1 MLSQKAKYAMRAL
14 LYLARAEPNRPVLI
28 SDIADQ
34 QSVPKKFLELILL
47 DLKRHGLVHS
57 YRGKKGGYLLAK
69 DPHQIFFGQVIRI
82 IDGPLAQLPCAS
94 RTAYRRCDDCQD
106 ERTCEI
112 RKVLM
117 QVRDSTARI
126 LDNTSLA
133 DVMSDIPGG
142 AARELAAGAGI

>member
-14 LYLARAEPNRPVLI
+14 LYLARAEPDRPVFI
-28 SDIADQ
+28 SEIADE

-57 YRGKKGGYLLAK
+57 QRGKKGGYFLAK
-69 DPHQIFFGQVIRI
+69 PPSQIFFGQVIRI

-106 ERTCEI
+106 EKTCEI
-112 RKVLM
+112 RKVLL

-126 LDNTSLA
+126 LDNTSLS
-133 DVMSDIPGG
+133 DVMTGRT
-142 AARELAAGAGI
+142 AELVAGAGI

>member
-14 LYLARAEPNRPVLI
+14 LYLAHAEPDRPVFI
-28 SDIADQ
+28 SEIADQ

-47 DLKRHGLVHS
+47 DLKRHGMVHS

-69 DPHQIFFGQVIRI
+69 PPTQIFFGQVIRI

-94 RTAYRRCDDCQD
+94 RTAYRRCDDCRD
-106 ERTCEI
+106 EKTCEI
-112 RKVLM
+112 RKVML

-126 LDNTSLA
+126 LDHTSLA
-133 DVMSDIPGG
+133 DVMDGRP
-142 AARELAAGAGI
+142 AELLTGAGI

>member
-14 LYLARAEPNRPVLI
+14 LYLAREEPDRPVFI
-28 SDIADQ
+28 SEIAEQ

-69 DPHQIFFGQVIRI
+69 PASEIAFGQVIRA

-94 RTAYRRCDDCQD
+94 RTAYRRCDDCRD

-112 RKVLM
+112 RRVLL

-126 LDNTSLA
+126 LDNTTLA
-133 DVMSDIPGG
+133 DVMTSGPDELTG
-142 AARELAAGAGI
+142 ADA

>member
-14 LYLARAEPNRPVLI
+14 LYLASAQPDHPVFI
-28 SDIADQ
+28 SEIADQ

-69 DPHQIFFGQVIRI
+69 EPQNINFGQVIRI

-94 RTAYRRCDDCQD
+94 RTAYRRCDDCED
-106 ERTCEI
+106 EKTCEI
-112 RKVLM
+112 RRVLLE
-117 QVRDSTARI
+117 VRDSTARI

-133 DVMSDIPGG
+133 DVMVRTP
-142 AARELAAGAGI
+142 AELVEGAGI

>member
-14 LYLARAEPNRPVLI
+14 LYLAQAQPENPVFI
-28 SDIADQ
+28 SEIADQ

-57 YRGKKGGYLLAK
+57 YRG
-69 DPHQIFFGQVIRI
+69 
-82 IDGPLAQLPCAS
+82 PLAQLPCAS
-94 RTAYRRCDDCQD
+94 RTAYRRCDDCENEQ
-106 ERTCEI
+106 TCEI
-112 RKVLM
+112 RRVML

-133 DVMSDIPGG
+133 DVMVRGT
-142 AARELAAGAGI
+142 AELVEGAGI

>member
-14 LYLARAEPNRPVLI
+14 LYLARAEAQQPVFI
-28 SDIADQ
+28 SEIAEQ
-34 QSVPKKFLELILL
+34 QAVPKKFLELILL

-57 YRGKKGGYLLAK
+57 LRGKKGGYLLAK
-69 DPHQIFFGQVIRI
+69 PPEMIFFGQVIRI

-106 ERTCEI
+106 EKTCEI
-112 RKVLM
+112 RRVLL

-133 DVMSDIPGG
+133 DVMVGG
-142 AARELAAGAGI
+142 QGELVAGAGI

>member
-14 LYLARAEPNRPVLI
+14 LYLAQARPEHPVFI
-28 SDIADQ
+28 SEIADQ

-57 YRGKKGGYLLAK
+57 YRGKKGGYALAK
-69 DPHQIFFGQVIRI
+69 SPEQIFFGQVIRI

-94 RTAYRRCDDCQD
+94 RTAYRRCDDCENEQ
-106 ERTCEI
+106 TCEI
-112 RKVLM
+112 RRVML

-126 LDNTSLA
+126 LDGTSLA
-133 DVMSDIPGG
+133 DVMVKG
-142 AARELAAGAGI
+142 RTELVEGAGI

>member
-1 MLSQKAKYAMRAL
+1 
-14 LYLARAEPNRPVLI
+14 
-28 SDIADQ
+28 
-34 QSVPKKFLELILL
+34 VPKKFLELILL

-69 DPHQIFFGQVIRI
+69 RPDQIFFGQVIRI

-94 RTAYRRCDDCQD
+94 RTAYRRCDDCENEQ
-106 ERTCEI
+106 TCEI
-112 RKVLM
+112 RKVLL

-133 DVMSDIPGG
+133 DVMVGQS
-142 AARELAAGAGI
+142 AELVEGAGI

>member
-14 LYLARAEPNRPVLI
+14 LYLAQAQPERPVFI
-28 SDIADQ
+28 SEIADQ

-57 YRGKKGGYLLAK
+57 YRGKKGGYALAK
-69 DPHQIFFGQVIRI
+69 TPDKIYFGQVIRI

-94 RTAYRRCDDCQD
+94 RTAYRRCEDCQD
-106 ERTCEI
+106 EKTCEI
-112 RKVLM
+112 RKVLL

-126 LDNTSLA
+126 LDNTSLS
-133 DVMSDIPGG
+133 DVMTGRT
-142 AARELAAGAGI
+142 AELVAGAGI

>member
-14 LYLARAEPNRPVLI
+14 LYLARAEPDQPVLI
-28 SDIADQ
+28 SEIASEQ
-34 QSVPKKFLELILL
+34 AVPKKFLELILL

-69 DPHQIFFGQVIRI
+69 PPEQIFFGQVIRI

-112 RKVLM
+112 RKVLL
-117 QVRDSTARI
+117 QVRDSTAKI

-133 DVMSDIPGG
+133 DVMGDAPK
-142 AARELAAGAGI
+142 ELLAGAGI

>member
-14 LYLARAEPNRPVLI
+14 LYLARAEPEVPVFI
-28 SDIADQ
+28 SEIADQ

-57 YRGKKGGYLLAK
+57 QRGKKGGYLLAR
-69 DPHQIFFGQVIRI
+69 PPSQIFFGQVIRI

-106 ERTCEI
+106 EKTCEI
-112 RKVLM
+112 RKVLL

-126 LDNTSLA
+126 LDNTSLS
-133 DVMSDIPGG
+133 DVMTGRT
-142 AARELAAGAGI
+142 AELVAGAGI

>member
-14 LYLARAEPNRPVLI
+14 LYLAKAAADQPVFIAE
-28 SDIADQ
+28 IADE

-69 DPHQIFFGQVIRI
+69 RPDQIFFGQVIRI

-94 RTAYRRCDDCQD
+94 RTAYRRCDDCENEQ
-106 ERTCEI
+106 TCEI
-112 RKVLM
+112 RKVLL

-133 DVMSDIPGG
+133 DVMVGHS
-142 AARELAAGAGI
+142 AELVEGAGI

>member
-14 LYLARAEPNRPVLI
+14 LYLAQAEPENPVFI
-28 SDIADQ
+28 SEIAEQ
-34 QSVPKKFLELILL
+34 QAVPKKFLELILL

-69 DPHQIFFGQVIRI
+69 SPESIFFGQVIRI

-106 ERTCEI
+106 EKTCEI
-112 RKVLM
+112 RRVLLR
-117 QVRDSTARI
+117 VRDSTAQI
-126 LDNTSLA
+126 LDHTSLA
-133 DVMSDIPGG
+133 DVMVG
-142 AARELAAGAGI
+142 APAELVAGAGI

>member
-14 LYLARAEPNRPVLI
+14 LYLAHAEPDRPVFI
-28 SDIADQ
+28 SEVAEQ
-34 QSVPKKFLELILL
+34 QAVPKKFLELILL

-69 DPHQIFFGQVIRI
+69 PPENIFFGQVIRI

-94 RTAYRRCDDCQD
+94 RTAYRRCDDCKD
-106 ERTCEI
+106 ETTCEI
-112 RKVLM
+112 RRVLL

-133 DVMSDIPGG
+133 DVMVAPPT
-142 AARELAAGAGI
+142 ELVEGAGI

>member
-14 LYLARAEPNRPVLI
+14 LYLARAELDRPVFI
-28 SDIADQ
+28 SEIADQ

-57 YRGKKGGYLLAK
+57 QRGKKGGYLLAK
-69 DPHQIFFGQVIRI
+69 PPSQIFFGQVIRI

-106 ERTCEI
+106 EKTCEI
-112 RKVLM
+112 RKVLL

-126 LDNTSLA
+126 LDNTSLS
-133 DVMSDIPGG
+133 DVMTGRAPELGGSD
-142 AARELAAGAGI
+142 L

>member
-14 LYLARAEPNRPVLI
+14 LYLAHAEPDRPVFI
-28 SDIADQ
+28 SEIAEQ
-34 QSVPKKFLELILL
+34 QAVPKKFLELILL

-69 DPHQIFFGQVIRI
+69 PPENIFFGQVIRI

-94 RTAYRRCDDCQD
+94 RTAYRRCDDCKD
-106 ERTCEI
+106 ETTCEI
-112 RKVLM
+112 RRVLL

-133 DVMSDIPGG
+133 DVMVAPPT
-142 AARELAAGAGI
+142 ELVEGAGI

>member
-14 LYLARAEPNRPVLI
+14 LYLARAELDRPVFI
-28 SDIADQ
+28 SEIADQ

-57 YRGKKGGYLLAK
+57 QRGKKGGYLLAK
-69 DPHQIFFGQVIRI
+69 PPSQVFFGQVIRI

-106 ERTCEI
+106 EKTCEI
-112 RKVLM
+112 RKVLL

-126 LDNTSLA
+126 LDNTSLS
-133 DVMSDIPGG
+133 DVMTGRAPELVGGSD
-142 AARELAAGAGI
+142 L

>member
-14 LYLARAEPNRPVLI
+14 LYLAHAEPDRPVFI
-28 SDIADQ
+28 SEIAEQ
-34 QSVPKKFLELILL
+34 QAVPKKFLELILL

-57 YRGKKGGYLLAK
+57 YRGKNGGYLLAK
-69 DPHQIFFGQVIRI
+69 PPETIFFGQVIRI

-94 RTAYRRCDDCQD
+94 RTAYRRCDDCKD
-106 ERTCEI
+106 ETTCEI
-112 RKVLM
+112 RRVLL

-133 DVMSDIPGG
+133 DVMV
-142 AARELAAGAGI
+142 AAPTELVEGAGI

>member
-14 LYLARAEPNRPVLI
+14 LYLARAELDRPVFI
-28 SDIADQ
+28 SEIADQ

-57 YRGKKGGYLLAK
+57 QRGKKGGYLLAK
-69 DPHQIFFGQVIRI
+69 PPSQIFFGQVIRI

-106 ERTCEI
+106 EKTCEI
-112 RKVLM
+112 RKVLL

-126 LDNTSLA
+126 LDNTSLS
-133 DVMSDIPGG
+133 DVMTGRAPELVGGSD
-142 AARELAAGAGI
+142 L

>member
-14 LYLARAEPNRPVLI
+14 LYLAQAEPENPVFI
-28 SDIADQ
+28 SEIAEQ
-34 QSVPKKFLELILL
+34 QAVPKKFLELILL

-69 DPHQIFFGQVIRI
+69 PPESIFFGQVIRI

-106 ERTCEI
+106 EKTCEI
-112 RKVLM
+112 RRVLLR
-117 QVRDSTARI
+117 VRDSTAQI

-133 DVMSDIPGG
+133 DVMVGG
-142 AARELAAGAGI
+142 PAELVAGAGI